1 MQKLEYK
8 PKDNDHVTVK
18 TKPASDPDYKN
29 VLFTFLK
36 TRANFGALH
45 YGKGFQ
51 PPLRSEL
58 SSDSDSAYDSASV
71 ASVAS
76 VNQP

>member
-51 PPLRSEL
+51 PPLR
-58 SSDSDSAYDSASV
+58 A
-71 ASVAS
+71 
-76 VNQP
+76 P